1 MVRLVIGGIG
11 VLYVGR
17 LGYLQ
22 LSNLQAREK
31 AQFNTIRRVEVVP
44 PRGIIR
50 DRHGRL
56 WVHNKPFFH
65 ILVTPR
71 QISGLDTSRV
81 AKVLDLSP
89 EVIRTR
95 LVQAVAYN
103 PTKASLFSR
112 YVRQEVPRFFRAEL
126 APDRPS
132 RRRWYIAGR
141 ITILWERPFWVS
153 LGEVTQT
160 EMRRL
165 SKASTHRA
173 NLIGRSGLGNAGTDT
188 SPAG

>member
-1 MVRLVIGGIG
+1 M
-11 VLYVGR
+11 GR

-71 QISGLDTSRV
+71 QISGLDTPQV

-103 PTKASLFSR
+103 PTKASLFQPVCTLR
-112 YVRQEVPRFFRAEL
+112 EVPRFFRAEL
-126 APDRPS
+126 APDRLL
-132 RRRWYIAGR
+132 AG
-141 ITILWERPFWVS
+141 
-153 LGEVTQT
+153 
-160 EMRRL
+160 
-165 SKASTHRA
+165 
-173 NLIGRSGLGNAGTDT
+173 AGI
-188 SPAG
+188 

>member
-50 DRHGRL
+50 DRQGRL

-71 QISGLDTSRV
+71 QISGLDTSQV

-112 YVRQEVPRFFRAEL
+112 YVPLEKFL
-126 APDRPS
+126 AFS
-132 RRRWYIAGR
+132 EQSW
-141 ITILWERPFWVS
+141 
-153 LGEVTQT
+153 
-160 EMRRL
+160 RL
-165 SKASTHRA
+165 T
-173 NLIGRSGLGNAGTDT
+173 GF
-188 SPAG
+188 SPALVYSRAYLEWDASLIKAEILREIYREE

>member
-1 MVRLVIGGIG
+1 MRLVIGGIG

-31 AQFNTIRRVEVVP
+31 AQFNTIRRVEVLP

-71 QISGLDTSRV
+71 QISRPGYVTV

-89 EVIRTR
+89 E
-95 LVQAVAYN
+95 
-103 PTKASLFSR
+103 LF
-112 YVRQEVPRFFRAEL
+112 
-126 APDRPS
+126 APDWYRP
-132 RRRWYIAGR
+132 
-141 ITILWERPFWVS
+141 
-153 LGEVTQT
+153 
-160 EMRRL
+160 
-165 SKASTHRA
+165 
-173 NLIGRSGLGNAGTDT
+173 
-188 SPAG
+188 